1 MREEVEKI
9 KQLPNSKIDLLFV
22 LIAELITVVFFI
34 VISFSSFLNKF
45 SFLELLGIVT
55 LSECLLI
62 MFILIFMSDN
72 NEIINIIAQ
81 KKKIIEW
88 RILAITGGI
97 SSIVLILIILSIKPI
112 YLRGLIKTLLPIVIS
127 LLITW
132 YGYFKKIDIY
142 LIKIFSVDHNHIHL
156 RIQIKG
162 QNEGYIKYKGFCTL
176 ENLYYIE
183 NKIIGYEEK
192 LVGKNQCN
200 NSEYVKITP
209 HSYSE
214 IQTIDIQSL
223 EPCIKVLLKY
233 IVYETDEGIIIYE
246 PINLNSNQQIKI

>member
-34 VISFSSFLNKF
+34 GISFSSFLNKF
-45 SFLELLGIVT
+45 NFWELLGIVT

-81 KKKIIEW
+81 KKEIIEW
-88 RILAITGGI
+88 RILVITGGI
-97 SSIVLILIILSIKPI
+97 SSIILILMFLSIKPI

-127 LLITW
+127 LLIAW
-132 YGYFKKIDIY
+132 YGYFKKVDIY

-162 QNEGYIKYKGFCTL
+162 KNEGYIKYKGFCSQ

-183 NKIIGYEEK
+183 NKLEGYEEK
-192 LVGKNQCN
+192 LLGKNLSN
-200 NSEYVKITP
+200 NLEYIKITP

-214 IQTIDIQSL
+214 EQIVDIENL
-223 EPCIKVLLKY
+223 ESCIKIFLNY
-233 IVYETDEGIIIYE
+233 IVYETDEGLIIYE
-246 PINLNSNQQIKI
+246 PINLNSK